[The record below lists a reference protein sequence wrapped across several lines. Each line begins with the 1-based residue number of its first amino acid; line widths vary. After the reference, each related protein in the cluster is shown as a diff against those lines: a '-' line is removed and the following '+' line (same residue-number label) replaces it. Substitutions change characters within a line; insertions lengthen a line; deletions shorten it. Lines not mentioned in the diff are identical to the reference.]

1 MVETFLQT
9 ELVFTGTWNIFS
21 ALNET
26 LWYFILL
33 VIGPNTCSIIKWKWI
48 CIYFYPFS
56 DIDLQITLTSR
67 FLRDRFMHVVLR
79 KLKNQRTVQIYS
91 TVYKENFNIVKSK
104 SSIYQSS
111 FFKGWKG
118 VTRTR
123 ELLLE
128 VDLTVPNDNLCKFQ
142 PDFPHWHSS
151 LLKSCIIYL
160 ISLGDG
166 DSFQFH
172 SRRWMA

>member
-1 MVETFLQT
+1 
-9 ELVFTGTWNIFS
+9 
-21 ALNET
+21 
-26 LWYFILL
+26 
-33 VIGPNTCSIIKWKWI
+33 
-48 CIYFYPFS
+48 
-56 DIDLQITLTSR
+56 
-67 FLRDRFMHVVLR
+67 MHVVLR

-128 VDLTVPNDNLCKFQ
+128 VDLTVPNDNLRKFQ
-142 PDFPHWHSS
+142 PDFPH
-151 LLKSCIIYL
+151 
-160 ISLGDG
+160 
-166 DSFQFH
+166 
-172 SRRWMA
+172 